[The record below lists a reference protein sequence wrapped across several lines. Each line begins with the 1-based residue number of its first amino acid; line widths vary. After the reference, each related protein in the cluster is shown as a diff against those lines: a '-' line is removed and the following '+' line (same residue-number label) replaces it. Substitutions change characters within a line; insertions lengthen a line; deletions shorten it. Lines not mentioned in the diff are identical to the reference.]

1 MNNKNKN
8 EIIRKKI
15 LLLMLVIAISLLHYG
30 IDRSHLHYHPYYSEF
45 YYLPIVLAG
54 LWFGL
59 RGALTVSAAITVCYL
74 PYVFRHWQGG
84 SPYDFDKLVSVGLYN
99 GLAVLVG
106 ILRNREMAASE
117 RLLQA
122 RHLASV
128 GRSLAAVAHDMKTP
142 LVVIGGLTRRVWE
155 KMAADDP
162 AREKLALV
170 IREATRM
177 EEMTKDMLDFSRP
190 LNLHRTYAD
199 INKTVRDSLALVAD
213 AAKKKKVRI
222 VPELCEGLPNIYF
235 DAMRMVQVIVNLIL
249 NAVQASPAG
258 GTVTVRT
265 DRVGE
270 NVIVEV
276 IDRGCGIREDQRG
289 RIFDPFFTTK
299 KEGTGLGLPIVR
311 KIVDAHGWTME
322 ILNNRDQGVVSR
334 IMLTVDEEGL
344 PAEPSEE
351 QPPDSREE
359 AGPTHS

>member
-1 MNNKNKN
+1 
-8 EIIRKKI
+8 
-15 LLLMLVIAISLLHYG
+15 
-30 IDRSHLHYHPYYSEF
+30 
-45 YYLPIVLAG
+45 
-54 LWFGL
+54 
-59 RGALTVSAAITVCYL
+59 
-74 PYVFRHWQGG
+74 
-84 SPYDFDKLVSVGLYN
+84 
-99 GLAVLVG
+99 
-106 ILRNREMAASE
+106 
-117 RLLQA
+117 
-122 RHLASV
+122 
-128 GRSLAAVAHDMKTP
+128 
-142 LVVIGGLTRRVWE
+142 
-155 KMAADDP
+155 
-162 AREKLALV
+162 
-170 IREATRM
+170 
-177 EEMTKDMLDFSRP
+177 
-190 LNLHRTYAD
+190 
-199 INKTVRDSLALVAD
+199 
-213 AAKKKKVRI
+213 
-222 VPELCEGLPNIYF
+222 
-235 DAMRMVQVIVNLIL
+235 
-249 NAVQASPAG
+249 PAG